1 MAQVAV
7 VVGRL
12 GEVCLRSSGKVFIG
26 RLDRISVWCWFWI
39 GLGVGPGT
47 AVFRLCRVDD
57 RPSKW

>member
-1 MAQVAV
+1 MFG
-7 VVGRL
+7 VGL
-12 GEVCLRSSGKVFIG
+12 
-26 RLDRISVWCWFWI
+26 WI